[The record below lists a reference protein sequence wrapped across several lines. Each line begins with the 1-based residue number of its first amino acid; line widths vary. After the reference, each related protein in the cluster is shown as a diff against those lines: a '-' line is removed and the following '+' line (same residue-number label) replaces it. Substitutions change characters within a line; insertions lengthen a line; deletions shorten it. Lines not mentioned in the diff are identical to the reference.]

1 MNFEFSDE
9 QRQLHDAV
17 ERYLGEQYSFER
29 FRSIKDSAAGWDRSV
44 WQGLADLGVLAI
56 TVPVAQGGL
65 GFGPLE
71 TLAMMG
77 DCGRSLLLEPVLS
90 SAVIATAV
98 LRPLADESGAGELLA
113 GMAGGEK
120 IAVLA
125 HFESGARFE
134 SQYVTT
140 RAQRRGEG
148 YRLDGHKGVVMHA
161 AAADTL
167 LVSARTAGEAGDAQG
182 VSLFLVPRAAPGVV
196 LDVYPTVDGQRAADV
211 YLEGVE
217 LPAGSRL
224 GPAGGALAGVEAAID
239 IGLAAL
245 CADAVG
251 VMQAMLDA
259 TVDYLRVRQQFGQP
273 IGRFQ
278 ALQHR
283 VADMLIH
290 VAQARSMSYLAAL
303 RCTAADVGE
312 RRKALSAAK
321 VVIGQAGRFVGQQ
334 SVQLHGGMGMTEELR
349 ISHWFKRLTAAQI
362 MFGDSDA
369 HLQRYAALA
378 SA

>member
-1 MNFEFSDE
+1 LNFEFSDE
-9 QRQLHDAV
+9 QRQLHEVV
-17 ERYLGEQYSFER
+17 ERYLAEQYR
-29 FRSIKDSAAGWDRSV
+29 FDRYQSIKRSADGWDPQV
-44 WQGLADLGVLAI
+44 WRGLAELGVLAI
-56 TVPVAQGGL
+56 TVPAAQGGL

-77 DCGRSLLLEPVLS
+77 DCGKSLLLEPVLS
-90 SAVIATAV
+90 SAVIGTAA
-98 LRPLADESGAGELLA
+98 LRAFAGEAAAAQLLSA
-113 GMAGGEK
+113 MATGER

-125 HFESGARFE
+125 HFESDARFE
-134 SQYVTT
+134 SRWVTT
-140 RAQRRGEG
+140 RALKAGER

-182 VSLFLVPRAAPGVV
+182 VSLFLVPRTAPGVT
-196 LDVYPTVDGQRAADV
+196 LDSYPTVDGQRAADV
-211 YLEGVE
+211 YLQGVE
-217 LPAGSRL
+217 VPAAGRL
-224 GPAGGALAGVEAAID
+224 GAEGGALAAVEAALD

-251 VMQAMLDA
+251 VMQALVDA
-259 TVDYLRVRQQFGQP
+259 TVEYVRVRQQFGQP

-290 VAQARSMSYLAAL
+290 LEQARSMSYLAAL
-303 RCTAADVGE
+303 RCASENVAE

-321 VVIGQAGRFVGQQ
+321 AVIGQAGRFVGQQ
-334 SVQLHGGMGMTEELR
+334 AVQLHGGMGMTDEL
-349 ISHWFKRLTAAQI
+349 IVSHWFKRLTGAQL
-362 MFGDSDA
+362 MFGDSDT
-369 HLQRYAALA
+369 HLQRYAALSRA
-378 SA
+378 